1 MSNMKRLEMN
11 IIGFLRE
18 SLEIEGIFREP
29 TEAEYIATWN
39 FIKLKD
45 IKIVDLVELVS
56 VYQPDAILRTTP
68 EHRVWIGG
76 KEAPKGGE
84 GLLYSV
90 DNLLVGCNS
99 NKDEFTAYELHCQY
113 EHLHP
118 FTDGNGRSG
127 RALWA
132 NLMYH
137 SGYDFRYKFLQ
148 MFYYQTLQYKRLEHN
163 PI

>member
-1 MSNMKRLEMN
+1 MN

-45 IKIVDLVELVS
+45 IKIADLVELVS
-56 VYQPDAILRTTP
+56 VYQPDAVLRTTS

-84 GLLYSV
+84 GLLANLISLLDYSSI
-90 DNLLVGCNS
+90 LKTE
-99 NKDEFTAYELHCQY
+99 NKAYHNHCQY

-148 MFYYQTLQYKRLEHN
+148 MFYYQTLQYKQLGHI
-163 PI
+163 PV